1 LCREI
6 EVSKKLTMVDSHKKV
21 LKFCQHIRSQEAS
34 LNKDD
39 RDRLLKPKVGDFIE
53 KKDENEPQENQME
66 FI

>member
-1 LCREI
+1 
-6 EVSKKLTMVDSHKKV
+6 MVDSHKKV

-39 RDRLLKPKVGDFIE
+39 RDRLLKPKVGDFIK